1 LKAIFLKSGLDILL
15 MIDDG
20 AAAVELAEFLRLLGH
35 SATGWEAWS
44 EDRCFDLVMVDIA
57 DQGDWETHLAIAAAR
72 GVSWAILLVD
82 DGIDIPA
89 VRNVGGLHVIGTLMK
104 PLTPVRV
111 AAFLRN
117 YGNGSD
123 GPVGQRAG
131 DGPVRMPGR
140 FIFRTKHALTGDA
153 VVGYEAVAWQEGAG
167 VSPDHDSFAGTI
179 WAAEAALGL
188 AGRLARARAK
198 VPVAFSCSADIF
210 ADAQFVRE
218 MQLLTRYARVDP
230 DGLLVDVALATST
243 LRALDLSEAA
253 ERCAAAGFHVAL
265 GRRDEAT
272 ESWEPWTRLPL
283 SEIRLDGC
291 GPAMPP
297 GKERALQ
304 REIVALCRQRG
315 IRTTI
320 GRISSE
326 ADLRDA
332 RDTGADQGLGA
343 YWGAPLREVIL

>member
-1 LKAIFLKSGLDILL
+1 
-15 MIDDG
+15 M
-20 AAAVELAEFLRLLGH
+20 
-35 SATGWEAWS
+35 
-44 EDRCFDLVMVDIA
+44 
-57 DQGDWETHLAIAAAR
+57 
-72 GVSWAILLVD
+72 
-82 DGIDIPA
+82 
-89 VRNVGGLHVIGTLMK
+89 
-104 PLTPVRV
+104 
-111 AAFLRN
+111 
-117 YGNGSD
+117 
-123 GPVGQRAG
+123 
-131 DGPVRMPGR
+131 
-140 FIFRTKHALTGDA
+140 
-153 VVGYEAVAWQEGAG
+153 
-167 VSPDHDSFAGTI
+167 
-179 WAAEAALGL
+179 
-188 AGRLARARAK
+188 
-198 VPVAFSCSADIF
+198 PVAFSCSADIF